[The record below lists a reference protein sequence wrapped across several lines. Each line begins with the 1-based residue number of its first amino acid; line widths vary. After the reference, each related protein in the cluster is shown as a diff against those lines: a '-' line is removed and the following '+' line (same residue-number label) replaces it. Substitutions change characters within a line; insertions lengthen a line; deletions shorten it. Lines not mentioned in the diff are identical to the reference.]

1 MNVSRAFAL
10 IPATIVLLA
19 IDGLSVSG
27 QDASSADQPASIAV
41 SIAMDQDR
49 VPINQMPKTP
59 WAILT
64 VKNLTDH
71 EVAIH
76 DVMYQVHVDG
86 DKGEAPT
93 TLAQR
98 RITRKLRPGES
109 DLRGDEMSL
118 WTLAPG
124 ESGVRKFQL
133 AYLYDLSSPGKY
145 KVYGEVVD
153 PTTHKRLRTNTA
165 TFEMEAPAQ

>member
-1 MNVSRAFAL
+1 MNAFQVFAL
-10 IPATIVLLA
+10 RQAMVGLLVVSGLYSYGQATSSEGQPATI
-19 IDGLSVSG
+19 SVSISM
-27 QDASSADQPASIAV
+27 DKDHTPIDQL
-41 SIAMDQDR
+41 
-49 VPINQMPKTP
+49 PKEP

-165 TFEMEAPAQ
+165 TFEMEAPAK